1 MDVLA
6 ALLISLFFM
15 ISAVLNGFFL
25 GFPLSISLI
34 MFAFILHRRGFT
46 WKRIYD
52 MGIAGSKHGLPVVLT
67 FILIGAI
74 TASWLAAGT
83 IAYLVSLALQ
93 LLQPEFFLLSAFW
106 LCCLVSFALGTS
118 FGTCSTVGLV
128 LIVLARS
135 GHVDLSM
142 TAGAIISGIYFGD
155 RASPMSSALSLLST
169 LTKTN
174 VYSNVGIMLR
184 SSLVPFGLASIAFGI
199 LSPTQPL
206 QSFNSTLPNLLAET
220 FKLDWV
226 VLLPAVLIFG
236 LCILRFPV
244 KKAMGISVVSAIAV
258 ACFFQGVAPLDIA
271 RQLVFGFSLPS
282 SDALAGVFKGG
293 GIFSMLQTSYII
305 LVATAI
311 SGLFDQGGLLD
322 SLRPFVAK
330 AKTRTGLYA
339 RTLAVAILTA
349 AFGCNQAI
357 SIIMTTETMQPIYA
371 GHKLSASALVHDV
384 SLAAFLV
391 PGMIPWNIA
400 SLVPLTTLDQV
411 GMASLPFNFFLIFGA
426 LYFLVQSV
434 FMDKAELEIA
444 EHAMK

>member
-6 ALLISLFFM
+6 ALLVSLFLM
-15 ISAVLNGFFL
+15 LGAVLNGFFL

-34 MFAFILHRRGFT
+34 MFAFILRRRGFNLAQ
-46 WKRIYD
+46 IYN
-52 MGIAGSKHGLPVVLT
+52 MSIAGSKHGLPVVLT

-74 TASWLAAGT
+74 TASWLSAGT
-83 IAYLVSLALQ
+83 IAYLVSLALK
-93 LLQPEFFLLSAFW
+93 LLQPEFFILSAFW

-135 GHVDLSM
+135 GNVDPSM

-174 VYSNVGIMLR
+174 LYSNVGLMLR
-184 SSLVPFGLASIAFGI
+184 SSLLPFGLASIAFAL

-220 FKLDWV
+220 FQLEWA
-226 VLLPAVLIFG
+226 VLLPALIIFC
-236 LCILRFPV
+236 LCMMRFPV
-244 KKAMGISVVSAIAV
+244 KKAMGISVVSALAV
-258 ACFFQGVAPLDIA
+258 ACFIQGVAPLDLA
-271 RQLVFGFSLPS
+271 KQLFFGFSLPQNN
-282 SDALAGVFKGG
+282 ALAGVFKGG

-371 GHKLSASALVHDV
+371 EHKRAGAALVHDV
-384 SLAAFLV
+384 SLSAFLV

-400 SLVPLTTLDQV
+400 SLVPLTTLNQV
-411 GMASLPFNFFLIFGA
+411 GMESLPYNFFLIFGA
-426 LYFLVQSV
+426 LYFLIQS
-434 FMDKAELEIA
+434 ALTERSALEIFGHTD
-444 EHAMK
+444 E